1 MVSGI
6 PGRRFET
13 EILAAIDQS
22 PYIFIKAGSRPHKP
36 IVIWVVVVERR
47 VFVRSWSFKPRSWN
61 RVLEKDPQAVIQV
74 GKRKC
79 RVRAVRT
86 RSIRLKNLVD
96 RAYMKKYGKGGML
109 RFAKDLG
116 RPKSRATT
124 TELLPLPK

>member
-1 MVSGI
+1 M
-6 PGRRFET
+6 RRFET
-13 EILAAIDQS
+13 EILAAIDQC
-22 PYIFIKAGSRPHKP
+22 PYIFIRAGSRPHKP

-61 RVLEKDPQAVIQV
+61 RVLQKDPQAVIQV

-86 RSIRLKNLVD
+86 RSIRLKNLID
-96 RAYMKKYGKGGML
+96 RSYMKKYGKGGML